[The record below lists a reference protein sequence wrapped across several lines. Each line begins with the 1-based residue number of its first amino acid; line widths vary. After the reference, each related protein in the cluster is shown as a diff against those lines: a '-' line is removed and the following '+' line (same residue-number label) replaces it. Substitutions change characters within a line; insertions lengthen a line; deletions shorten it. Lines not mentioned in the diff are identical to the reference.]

1 MAARLYKSVAAGLA
15 VSLRVTPNAA
25 RARIDGIAA
34 DADGAAFL
42 KIAVTVAPEDGK
54 ANAAVIKLL
63 AKEWRLP
70 KTSLS
75 IASGARDRRKTL
87 VIAGD
92 ARELETKLIGWLKLR
107 EAA

>member
-1 MAARLYKSVAAGLA
+1 MAARLFNAVAAGLA

-34 DADGAAFL
+34 EADGTEFL
-42 KIAVTVAPEDGK
+42 KVAVTATPEDGK

-75 IASGARDRRKTL
+75 IASGARSRRKTL

-92 ARELETKLIGWLKLR
+92 VRELETKLIGWLKLH

>member
-1 MAARLYKSVAAGLA
+1 MAARLFKALAAGLA

-25 RARIDGIAA
+25 RARIDGIAS
-34 DADGAAFL
+34 DADGAEFL
-42 KIAVTVAPEDGK
+42 KVAVTVAPEDGK

-63 AKEWRLP
+63 AKECRLP

-92 ARELETKLIGWLKLR
+92 ARELEMKLTGWLKHR